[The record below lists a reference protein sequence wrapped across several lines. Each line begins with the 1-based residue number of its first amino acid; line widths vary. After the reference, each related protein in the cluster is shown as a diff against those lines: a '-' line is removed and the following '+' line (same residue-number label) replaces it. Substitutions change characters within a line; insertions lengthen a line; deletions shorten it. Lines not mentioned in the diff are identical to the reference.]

1 MAFLKVLFPI
11 NLGPLTYR
19 CPEEFADIAE
29 PGMIV
34 GAPLKNRIAKGV
46 IIEKS
51 LTAPPEDMKDIQ
63 KVYGDAPVL
72 SNSMMSLLRWMSE
85 YYIAEQGLVLKNM
98 LPREAFTKVKQ
109 RKTKIPPY
117 TPLQKGGRGD
127 YPIDIMNDETVSHIT
142 DSINKNIY
150 KAFLLHAPS
159 SAYEYSFLI
168 KILADVRNTIILI
181 PEVSIIHNLYPLF
194 NERFGER
201 ACLFHSG
208 MSRGKRSEAIER
220 ILSGY
225 SDIVI
230 GTRSAIFA
238 PLQRVSFIAVLQ
250 EHNNSYKQVGSL
262 CYSGRD
268 VAVMRAYL
276 EKATVLLSSICPS
289 IESLYNSK
297 KEKYTFIKPPVD
309 TKKPKVRIIDM
320 RYEKLLK
327 PYLSKT
333 VVDASLRSIKNNK
346 KVMFVMNRRGYATLL
361 QCSECNY
368 IEECPHCR
376 IPLVLHKSEMGNS
389 QEPRILRC
397 HYCGYTSDVP
407 ESCGRC
413 KGYNLQMLGAGTQK
427 VQEDIEEIIGVKTI
441 RLDSDRAKKRTDI
454 EKSMGTIFSDENKII
469 VGTKLMTRRVGGV
482 GGFSMAVILNV
493 DILLHLPDFRSAEK
507 TFQEIV
513 SIRDSIEPDGE
524 VFIQTRM
531 PQNYVFKSVKDNDYP
546 LFLREEMSRRKSLL
560 YPPYT
565 RFLLMKCIS
574 KREIVKELAE
584 IIERSKKD
592 VEILG
597 PFLSKNSQG
606 RKVFKILLRSSIRG
620 SLHSV
625 ARTLIDAFK
634 GSKDVTIK
642 VDVDPITL

>member
-1 MAFLKVLFPI
+1 
-11 NLGPLTYR
+11 
-19 CPEEFADIAE
+19 
-29 PGMIV
+29 
-34 GAPLKNRIAKGV
+34 
-46 IIEKS
+46 
-51 LTAPPEDMKDIQ
+51 
-63 KVYGDAPVL
+63 
-72 SNSMMSLLRWMSE
+72 
-85 YYIAEQGLVLKNM
+85 
-98 LPREAFTKVKQ
+98 
-109 RKTKIPPY
+109 
-117 TPLQKGGRGD
+117 
-127 YPIDIMNDETVSHIT
+127 
-142 DSINKNIY
+142 
-150 KAFLLHAPS
+150 
-159 SAYEYSFLI
+159 
-168 KILADVRNTIILI
+168 
-181 PEVSIIHNLYPLF
+181 
-194 NERFGER
+194 
-201 ACLFHSG
+201 
-208 MSRGKRSEAIER
+208 
-220 ILSGY
+220 
-225 SDIVI
+225 
-230 GTRSAIFA
+230 
-238 PLQRVSFIAVLQ
+238 
-250 EHNNSYKQVGSL
+250 
-262 CYSGRD
+262 
-268 VAVMRAYL
+268 
-276 EKATVLLSSICPS
+276 
-289 IESLYNSK
+289 
-297 KEKYTFIKPPVD
+297 
-309 TKKPKVRIIDM
+309 
-320 RYEKLLK
+320 
-327 PYLSKT
+327 
-333 VVDASLRSIKNNK
+333 
-346 KVMFVMNRRGYATLL
+346 
-361 QCSECNY
+361 
-368 IEECPHCR
+368 
-376 IPLVLHKSEMGNS
+376 
-389 QEPRILRC
+389 
-397 HYCGYTSDVP
+397 
-407 ESCGRC
+407 
-413 KGYNLQMLGAGTQK
+413 MLGAGTQK

>member
-1 MAFLKVLFPI
+1 MTFLKVLFPI

-51 LTAPPEDMKDIQ
+51 LTVPPGDMKDIQ

-109 RKTKIPPY
+109 RKTKIPSCL
-117 TPLQKGGRGD
+117 PLVKGGRRD
-127 YPIDIMNDETVSHIT
+127 YTIDIMNDRNVSSIT

-159 SAYEYSFLI
+159 SAYECSFLI
-168 KILADVRNTIILI
+168 KILADVKNTIILI

-289 IESLYNSK
+289 IESLYNSRK
-297 KEKYTFIKPPVD
+297 GKYTFIKPPVD
-309 TKKPKVRIIDM
+309 MKKPRVRIIDM

-407 ESCGRC
+407 GSCGRC

-597 PFLSKNSQG
+597 PSLSKNSQG
-606 RKVFKILLRSSIRG
+606 QKVFKILLRSSISG

-625 ARTLIDAFK
+625 ARTFIDAFK